1 MPTRTVNNVTFH
13 YAERGHGTPIVLV
26 HGFPLDGRIW
36 EAQLESLS
44 DRYRVIAPDLR
55 GFGQSISSE
64 PFTIESLAD
73 DLHALLRAIGAL
85 PAIVAGLSMGGYVA
99 LAFARKYPAD
109 LRALGLIDTRAEAD
123 APAAREA
130 RDKMIELVRTHGTR
144 AVAEQM
150 FPKMLAEQTL
160 HGRQDI
166 AHRLRR
172 IMESQPPRT
181 VEYALAAMRDRPDF
195 TSDLPSIAV
204 PTLII
209 VGEHD
214 VITPPA
220 VAEAMSKQI
229 RNPTLVVIR
238 RAGHLAPMEQPED
251 VTTAIRR
258 FAEMATRSDGR

>member
-1 MPTRTVNNVTFH
+1 VNNVTFH

-36 EAQLESLS
+36 ESQLESLG
-44 DRYRVIAPDLR
+44 DRYRVIAPDLP
-55 GFGQSISSE
+55 GFGQSVCSE

-85 PAIVAGLSMGGYVA
+85 PAILAGLSMGGYVA

-123 APAAREA
+123 MPAARQA
-130 RDKMIELVRTHGTR
+130 RDQMIELLRTHGAK

-150 FPKMLAEQTL
+150 FPRMLAEQTVR
-160 HGRQDI
+160 GRQDI
-166 AHRLRR
+166 GHRLRR
-172 IMESQPPRT
+172 IMESQSPRT
-181 VEYALAAMRDRPDF
+181 IEHALLAMRDRPDY
-195 TSDLPSIAV
+195 TSTLASIAM

-251 VTTAIRR
+251 VTTALRR
-258 FAEMATRSDGR
+258 FAETVTR